1 MLHNSKVLLLAA
13 LLFSSIANAQTIS
26 QPSGSGGGGS
36 GTVTSVAVTTQ
47 NGVSAIVTN
56 PTTTP
61 NLAFT
66 LMAITPSSINTIG
79 QITSTLAIGTAP
91 FVITSTTLVPN
102 LYVQRSVLADSATT
116 NANLTGPITSVGNAT
131 SIASQTGTGSTFVM
145 SASPTGTGTWA
156 LPIVQATSLALN
168 GATIGSNSVAGI
180 GQFASF
186 GATTTGPGF
195 YSYLT
200 GDTVARVR
208 VGLDA
213 NDMPSLAFGPGGAT
227 TRDTFLMRI
236 GAGIIQHGTTD
247 VDTAPVAQ
255 TIRTQGTLA
264 GGTSNVAG
272 ANWTFIASPGKGT
285 GAGGSII
292 FQTAPAGSTGTA
304 VNAPVTALTIDSTG
318 RVTVV
323 AGITNSG
330 NGAASVS
337 NSLWNGTVFTGGSTT
352 TNFPAMFVQPSGTTA
367 VTSWSTSGTG
377 LGMNLASGFA
387 GNFLDFHVAGGGSLF
402 SVSSA
407 GSVVASGSANF
418 GSTIQAG
425 STSNFQWASRGQ
437 ISSPATGAVQL
448 GSTDA
453 AVAVA
458 QTLRVQSVVAGTA
471 AANGAN
477 WTLIGS
483 LPTGTGTSGD
493 IIIQTGVKTGSG
505 TTQGTPT
512 TAITI
517 KGETQEVRLP
527 QIASDTALT
536 DTTVCQ
542 DTTNHGLR
550 SGSGALGVCLG
561 TSGRQ
566 FKTAFAPMKA
576 GIDDLMK
583 IKLWNYRYKKGY
595 GDNGARLQY
604 GPTAQDVEAVLP
616 DLAGHDLE
624 GNTINYDW
632 GAFIPIMMKAIQ
644 QQQTEIVELKKKL
657 R

>member
-36 GTVTSVAVTTQ
+36 GTVTLVAVTTQ

-66 LMAITPSSINTIG
+66 LGAITPSSISTAG

-131 SIASQTGTGSTFVM
+131 SINSQTGTGTKFVVDT
-145 SASPTGTGTWA
+145 SPTLVT
-156 LPIVQATSLALN
+156 PIIGVAAGTSLALN
-168 GATIGSNSVAGI
+168 GATIGSNSIAGV

-236 GAGIIQHGTTD
+236 SAGIIQHGTTD

-285 GAGGSII
+285 GVGGSII

-304 VNAPVTALTIDSTG
+304 VNAPVTALTIDSTQ
-318 RVTVV
+318 RATFS

-330 NGAASVS
+330 NGAVSIS
-337 NSLWNGTVFTGGSTT
+337 NSLWNGTVLTGGTAT

-387 GNFLDFHVAGGGSLF
+387 GNFLDFHVAGAASVF
-402 SVSSA
+402 SVSNGGNVTA
-407 GSVVASGSANF
+407 AANVSGANL
-418 GSTIQAG
+418 
-425 STSNFQWASRGQ
+425 
-437 ISSPATGAVQL
+437 L
-448 GSTDA
+448 GSSAASFIRINADTFLTRPAAASWQSGAADA

-477 WTLIGS
+477 WTMIGS

-566 FKTAFAPMKA
+566 FKTAFVPMKA

>member
-1 MLHNSKVLLLAA
+1 MKRIALA
-13 LLFSSIANAQTIS
+13 LLVTGFAFPALAQTPTTPAIAAMVCANNTVVPTPTNGQFFYVQCDS
-26 QPSGSGGGGS
+26 NGKLITTGGGGS
-36 GTVTSVAVTTQ
+36 PGGSPTQVQYNAAGSFGGISGATSD
-47 NGVSAIVTN
+47 G
-56 PTTTP
+56 
-61 NLAFT
+61 
-66 LMAITPSSINTIG
+66 
-79 QITSTLAIGTAP
+79 
-91 FVITSTTLVPN
+91 TTLTLVAP
-102 LYVQRSVLADSATT
+102 VLGAAT
-116 NANLTGPITSVGNAT
+116 G
-131 SIASQTGTGSTFVM
+131 
-145 SASPTGTGTWA
+145 
-156 LPIVQATSLALN
+156 TSLALN
-168 GATIGSNSVAGI
+168 GATIGANTIAGI
-180 GQFASF
+180 GQFASY

-213 NDMPSLAFGPGGAT
+213 NDTPSLAFGPGGAT

-255 TIRTQGTLA
+255 TIRTQGTLV

-272 ANWTFIASPGKGT
+272 ANLTMIVSPGKGT
-285 GAGGSII
+285 GIGGSFIV
-292 FQTAPAGSTGTA
+292 QTAPAGSTGTA
-304 VNAPVTALTIDSTG
+304 VNAPVTALTIDSTQ
-318 RVTVV
+318 RVTVS

-330 NGAASVS
+330 NGAASIAQ
-337 NSLWNGTVFTGGSTT
+337 SLWNGTVLTGGTAT
-352 TNFPAMFVQPSGTTA
+352 TNFPAMLVQPTGTSA

-387 GNFLDFHVAGGGSLF
+387 GNFLDFHVAGAA
-402 SVSSA
+402 SVFMISST
-407 GSVVASGSANF
+407 GQVNASGSLIGTNLTASNV
-418 GSTIQAG
+418 GSI
-425 STSNFQWASRGQ
+425 SWASGRG
-437 ISSPATGAVQL
+437 SLTSPAGGSIQL
-448 GSTDA
+448 GIADA
-453 AVAVA
+453 AVPVA

-505 TTQGTPT
+505 TTQGTAT
-512 TAITI
+512 TAITV

-527 QIASDTALT
+527 QIASDAALT

-566 FKTAFAPMKA
+566 FKTDFVPMQA
-576 GIDDLMK
+576 GLSEVMK
-583 IKLWNYRYKKGY
+583 INLWNYRYKPGH
-595 GDNGARLQY
+595 GDNGARMQY

-616 DLAGHDLE
+616 DLAGHDSKGE
-624 GNTINYDW
+624 TINYDW

-644 QQQTEIVELKKKL
+644 QQQAEIIELK
-657 R
+657 RRMR